1 MSEVAAP
8 GFGET
13 RVGERA
19 TLESFFETLS
29 SSLRERGGVPSTSN
43 EQLEGLGDSGLRG
56 SLMQFTSNALRL
68 PPSVHHRL
76 AVALN
81 RDQIPSK
88 LWLIEQLANTVP
100 LQGSHILV
108 IGGWYGILPL
118 LFQCLYP
125 SSDIRTQLIDLDQA
139 ACDVAALLLEGVVED
154 CVIACKNAS
163 EIDYEGIRRDACAIV
178 VNTICEHMSDFPDW
192 FKLVRLGQRVV
203 LQSNDHVGCSE
214 HTNCVASL
222 EDFEAQAPLSE
233 TSIRGTLPLATFR
246 RFMLIGRV

>member
-1 MSEVAAP
+1 VTEVAAS

-13 RVGERA
+13 RVGEHA
-19 TLESFFETLS
+19 ALEWFLEALS
-29 SSLRERGGVPSTSN
+29 SSLRENRGVPSTSN
-43 EQLEGLGDSGLRG
+43 ERLEAFGDPGLRG
-56 SLMQFTSNALRL
+56 SLMRFTSNALRL

-88 LWLIEQLANTVP
+88 LWLIEQLASAVP
-100 LQGSHILV
+100 LHGSHILV

-125 SSDIRTQLIDLDQA
+125 SCDIRTRLIDLDPA
-139 ACDVAALLLEGVVED
+139 ACGVAAVLLEGVVED
-154 CVIACKNAS
+154 CAIACNNAS
-163 EIDYEGIRRDACAIV
+163 EIDYEDIRRDPYAIV

-192 FKLVRLGQRVV
+192 FKLLRRGQRVA

-233 TSIRGTLPLATFR
+233 TSFRGTLRLATFR